1 MLVTMHDMGEIRK
14 TEFLSQRRGC
24 TAIKAE
30 TQPYVIG
37 ANLKLWQSL
46 QGSSELYLRGLAFK
60 SS

>member
-37 ANLKLWQSL
+37 ANLKLWQCCGSL
-46 QGSSELYLRGLAFK
+46 YK
-60 SS
+60 VVMNCT